1 MQQRSCIPQDVF
13 RGKASIQEVK
23 DLQAARPDPGNAP
36 PMRALPL
43 AFLAPADLERLAE
56 LNADATHPHPKD
68 GVGRDRGVRCMD
80 ARIYGELTWG
90 KKRMPWQRSFT

>member
-1 MQQRSCIPQDVF
+1 MQQRSCCIPQQDVF

-68 GVGRDRGVRCMD
+68 GVPDRGVRCMD
-80 ARIYGELTWG
+80 ARIYGELT
-90 KKRMPWQRSFT
+90 